1 MHVKIFKIV
10 KIQRNEY
17 FRHLNFVAASSVSF
31 STSALLTFGAGS
43 FCVCCCPVHRR
54 AFSSIRSTGHHSTHP
69 PSLQSWLQILP
80 NVFWEVKLT
89 PLQNYCSCSI
99 YVFISQSL
107 AWPGEQRSRFFEV
120 TTSFSFKNLKL
131 PLTHNEELGS
141 VTHYLLTRF
150 INSTATV
157 SK

>member
-10 KIQRNEY
+10 KLQRNEY
-17 FRHLNFVAASSVSF
+17 FRHLNFVAASSASF
-31 STSALLTFGAGS
+31 SHSV
-43 FCVCCCPVHRR
+43 CVCCCPVHCR
-54 AFSSIRSTGHHSTHP
+54 AFSSIKPTGHHSTHP
-69 PSLQSWLQILP
+69 PSPQSWLQILP
-80 NVFWEVKLT
+80 SVFWEVKLT
-89 PLQNYCSCSI
+89 PLQNHCSCSI
-99 YVFISQSL
+99 YVFISHPL
-107 AWPGEQRSRFFEV
+107 AWPGEQRSGFFEV

-141 VTHYLLTRF
+141 VTRYLLMRF